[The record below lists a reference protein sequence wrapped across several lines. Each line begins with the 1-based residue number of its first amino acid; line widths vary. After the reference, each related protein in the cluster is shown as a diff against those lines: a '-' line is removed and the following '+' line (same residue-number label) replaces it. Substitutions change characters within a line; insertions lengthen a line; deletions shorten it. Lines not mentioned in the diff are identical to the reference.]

1 MNLLSI
7 VWNLDPTFFKLG
19 PLEVRWYGLLF
30 ASAFLLGFTIISNIF
45 KLEKIPESWADKLLI
60 YMMVGV
66 VLGARFGHVFFYDWA
81 YYSANPSEILKIWHG
96 GLASHGGAIGIIIA
110 LLLFSKIVSKTSPLW
125 VFDRI
130 MIVVAL
136 GAFFIRIGNF
146 MNSEI
151 FGFPTDLP
159 WGVEFV
165 RAKAFYPLVPR
176 HPTQIYEAL
185 CYLCIFLLLMFV
197 YYKTDY
203 KNKKGFMFGLFL
215 VFAFSARFSIEFLKE
230 NQEAFE
236 DAMALNMGQL
246 LSIPFF
252 LAGLYFV
259 FRKDKDKN
267 KKVQAD
273 SYSKPK
279 LEVSSNV
286 KTKA

>member
-7 VWNLDPTFFKLG
+7 VWDFDPTLFKLG
-19 PLEVRWYGLLF
+19 PFEVRWYGLLF

-45 KLEKIPESWADKLLI
+45 KLEKIPEIWADKLLI
-60 YMMVGV
+60 YMMLGV

-81 YYSANPSEILKIWHG
+81 YYSQNPGEILKVWHG

-110 LLLFSKIVSKTSPLW
+110 LLLFSKIVSKRSPLW

-136 GAFFIRIGNF
+136 GAFFIRLGNF

-151 FGFPTDLP
+151 FGFPTDVA

-165 RAKAFYPLVPR
+165 RAKAFYPLVAR

-185 CYLCIFLLLMFV
+185 AYFSIFLLLMFV
-197 YYKTDY
+197 YYRTEY
-203 KNKKGFMFGLFL
+203 KNKNGFMFGLFL
-215 VFAFSARFSIEFLKE
+215 IFAFAARFFIEFLKE

-236 DAMALNMGQL
+236 NEMFLNMGQI

-252 LAGLYFV
+252 LAGFYFI
-259 FRKDKDKN
+259 FRKTN
-267 KKVQAD
+267 KIETAEVKEKTKVE
-273 SYSKPK
+273 
-279 LEVSSNV
+279 LSSNI
-286 KTKA
+286 KTNSK